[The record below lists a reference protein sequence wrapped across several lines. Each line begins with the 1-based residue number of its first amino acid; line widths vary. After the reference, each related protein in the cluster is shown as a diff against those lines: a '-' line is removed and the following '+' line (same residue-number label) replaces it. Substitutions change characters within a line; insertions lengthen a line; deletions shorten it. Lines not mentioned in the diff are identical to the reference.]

1 MKVRLNK
8 NVLSDMPEPVRVIV
22 QEWRDRYRKVHVSV
36 VNCDRFMPSEDS
48 KVAVI
53 NLFTGNSLT
62 VRTAGDFAGMT
73 KLSPCAVVPLPE
85 GCVAVETGFFMGQPW
100 LSIYQSGLTKA
111 VSGV

>member
-1 MKVRLNK
+1 
-8 NVLSDMPEPVRVIV
+8 
-22 QEWRDRYRKVHVSV
+22 
-36 VNCDRFMPSEDS
+36 
-48 KVAVI
+48 
-53 NLFTGNSLT
+53 
-62 VRTAGDFAGMT
+62 MT